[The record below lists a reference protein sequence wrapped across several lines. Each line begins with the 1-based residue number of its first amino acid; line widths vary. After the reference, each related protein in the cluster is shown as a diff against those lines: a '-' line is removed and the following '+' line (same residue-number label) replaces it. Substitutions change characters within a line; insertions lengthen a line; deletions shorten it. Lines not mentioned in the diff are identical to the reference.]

1 MILSFKKST
10 AQSVSLHIVPM
21 LNWIRKDAIVK
32 LHHPLKDMSNHAGGM
47 ICVCTDA
54 QALARQFN
62 DDEAVWRAFESR
74 RLTRTILGKPCS
86 ISEEYLDQTDWLEA
100 ERTRPVRAIGM
111 PFHQP

>member
-1 MILSFKKST
+1 MILSFKKSA

-21 LNWIRKDAIVK
+21 PNWIKEDAIVK
-32 LHHPLKDMSNHAGGM
+32 PHHPLKDMSNHAGGM
-47 ICVCTDA
+47 ICVCTEA

-74 RLTRTILGKPCS
+74 QLTGSILGKPCS
-86 ISEEYLDQTDWLEA
+86 ISEEYLDHTDWLEA

-111 PFHQP
+111 PLHQP